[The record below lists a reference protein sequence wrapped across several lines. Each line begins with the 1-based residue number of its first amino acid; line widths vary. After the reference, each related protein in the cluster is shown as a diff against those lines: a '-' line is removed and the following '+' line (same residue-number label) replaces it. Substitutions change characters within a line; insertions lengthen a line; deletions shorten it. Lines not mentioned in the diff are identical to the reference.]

1 MKVRVPEHQEV
12 SPRIEKPVKGIVSTS
27 VRDHVVVC
35 YHQEAWDS
43 FRILGSESNKLI
55 LELKKTLLF

>member
-12 SPRIEKPVKGIVSTS
+12 SPRIGKPVKGIVSTS
-27 VRDHVVVC
+27 VRDHVLVC
-35 YHQEAWDS
+35 DHQEAWDS